1 MGKPGR
7 KPKRPE
13 RMYKLYNRETG
24 KFHKKYGGKG
34 QLYRQVKHCANAA
47 DARET
52 PIDSYEIVCYDIVE
66 VHRVPLIEYLR
77 NKEAGKKIV

>member
-47 DARET
+47 DKGRL
-52 PIDSYEIVCYDIVE
+52 DDYEIVCYNVVE
-66 VHRVPLIEYLR
+66 IHRVPLVEYLR